1 MGRTRALATVVA
13 LVVLAGCAGVK
24 DLRPGTG
31 ASETFTGRG
40 YDDVWAAA
48 IRVTSEHFK
57 ITAADK
63 PGGIIRAEREVQ
75 LTSLGE
81 YVGVFITP
89 STTGA
94 ASYRVEVVSRKKVPT
109 QTQASVQAW
118 ETKILRDMRDVLA
131 GRPLPPRL

>member
-24 DLRPGTG
+24 DLQPGTG

-89 STTGA
+89 STPGA